1 MNKCKKYTFS
11 EFFHNTFKLVVYRMN
26 KLWSDGIR
34 ILSNKDQI
42 QPYPRSGRLLIIFN
56 RLGWYKKCLVNVKF
70 FRFVTKFKKPTT
82 TFLKAS
88 YKKKQYKLYIL
99 PFMFQ
104 IRFRYRMTQTLHSFK
119 FHHFLQNYRSFRNTK
134 NLFKIL
140 NNLTL
145 STGR

>member
-34 ILSNKDQI
+34 ILSNKHPI

-88 YKKKQYKLYIL
+88 YKKKQYKLYIYYHL
-99 PFMFQ
+99 CFKYALDTGW
-104 IRFRYRMTQTLHSFK
+104 RKHSTLLNSTIF
-119 FHHFLQNYRSFRNTK
+119 Y
-134 NLFKIL
+134 KIIDVL
-140 NNLTL
+140 EILKIYL
-145 STGR
+145 KYWIILH